1 MSYPY
6 YGKCFIK
13 KKDFFFTE
21 YWNLFDFIKICPEFH
36 LHSNSFFCESLLRG
50 ITQWRSLN
58 ILKFKYRR
66 RSHHIRKQSAIL
78 RQVNKN
84 ILNSSQKALLTSFK
98 RHRTPN
104 HSLINISSVQQEYH
118 EPKDHLKPRWD
129 IFFQCHDYIWLM
141 TFNLFSTLVGYLTQI
156 MEIHFSVLWCTC
168 SQNPLFWVPHSK
180 QVKESCF
187 CKCLHYK

>member
-1 MSYPY
+1 MASALL
-6 YGKCFIK
+6 K
-13 KKDFFFTE
+13 KRFFFLQNTGTS
-21 YWNLFDFIKICPEFH
+21 LILLKFALSFIYTVIH
-36 LHSNSFFCESLLRG
+36 FFCESLLRG

-58 ILKFKYRR
+58 ILKFKYWR
-66 RSHHIRKQSAIL
+66 RSHQIRKQSAIL

-118 EPKDHLKPRWD
+118 EPKDHLKPTWD